1 MTPEFRRRLGAKRAE
16 VSHIILHEMRVRGY
30 SGASLARALGCSS
43 ANVSKTI
50 CGGNHS
56 ALVLDALRSL
66 GIPENLLFD
75 PRRAVVPDVVGGLR
89 RGSALRE
96 IV

>member
-30 SGASLARALGCSS
+30 SGASLAREIGCSG

-50 CGGNHS
+50 SGGGHS
-56 ALVLDALRSL
+56 TLVLDALREL
-66 GIPENLLFD
+66 GVPEAYLFD
-75 PRRAVVPDVVGGLR
+75 PRRAVVPALGKR
-89 RGSALRE
+89 REAQE
-96 IV
+96 AV